1 MDLRKE
7 MQELNEG
14 VQDLKNQEKAIR
26 AILYDDNLSAS
37 EKVERIKALTTPEQ
51 MEKNRTIVE
60 NGKAIQKRLEEE

>member
-51 MEKNRTIVE
+51 MEKNRI
-60 NGKAIQKRLEEE
+60 RLWTKKFKVTKGHK